1 MSFAGHVFD
10 MIARMKAN
18 QRRKRNPFDKD
29 VAVQGRVIRQDYL
42 REAPAEELQRIRSEM
57 TTQQVRERRVRGW
70 LLLLTTVLV
79 AALMYW
85 ALHQEWQLGRWS
97 AY

>member
-18 QRRKRNPFDKD
+18 QLRKRNPFDKD
-29 VAVQGRVIRQDYL
+29 VVAKGRVIQQDYL
-42 REAPAEELQRIRSEM
+42 REASADQLERIRSEM
-57 TTQQVRERRVRGW
+57 ARQRARERRVKGW
-70 LLLLTTVLV
+70 LLLLTTVAV
-79 AALMYW
+79 ALLMYW
-85 ALHQEWQLGRWS
+85 VLNQEWHLGRGS